1 VYADAEIIYGEELS
15 HRGGRFSKTIF
26 FSMAEVVPILGRHSE
41 LATSSV
47 TNSIMTIGAMN
58 HAVRIAL

>member
-1 VYADAEIIYGEELS
+1 
-15 HRGGRFSKTIF
+15 
-26 FSMAEVVPILGRHSE
+26 MAEVVPILGRHSE